1 MQHQP
6 FLRYV
11 AEDLLAKYGND
22 LSGVTVVFPNKRA
35 SLFLNEHL
43 ASLTDKPIWSPRY
56 TTISEMMQQHSPL
69 SLADDIKLICDLH
82 KSFNHCTGDNE
93 PLDKFWGWGTV
104 LLADFDDID
113 KCLADARAVFDNLR
127 DLHSFDTVSYLSEEQ
142 KAVLKRFFSTFDENH
157 ESRLR
162 EKFLKLWSHF
172 GDVYADFNER
182 LRQQQLT
189 YEGALLRNVVCD
201 DSIDFGPGPYLLVG
215 FNALLPVEQKLFR
228 RLKRESDAHFYWDYD
243 NYYLGNDNHP
253 NEAGTF
259 VSKAIIEFG
268 NELDIHDDAIYANL
282 TTPKRITYIGAPTGN
297 VQARYVGEW
306 LSESSRVEAGN
317 KSAIVMCDETLLP
330 TIVHSITPE
339 VTDLN
344 ITTGFPLTHT
354 AAASLV
360 SLLLELRLFGTRGNR
375 YRQKFV
381 NAVLRHPYAV
391 MLSPQAPTLCAEL
404 VDRHRFYPSRDE
416 LSLDEGLT
424 LLFSDLTKSTDGKT
438 YNEIEVL
445 SQWLLSL
452 LRHIAIEAQ
461 AQKPDDPLTHES
473 IFRTYTLLNRLH
485 GLVASGDLATDV
497 ITFCRLIRQVMSQ
510 TRVPYHGE
518 PAVGLQVM
526 GVLET
531 RNLDFD
537 HLLLL
542 SCNEGNMPQGTDSS
556 SFIPQA
562 IRMGY
567 GLSTIDHT
575 VSLYAYYFYRML
587 QRATD
592 VTIMYVNAADNK
604 GTGEM
609 SRFMLQLLVEGGMDI
624 ARQSIHSEQEPIRHE
639 KVAIEKTSE
648 VLNRLRRIEYL
659 SPTAINR
666 YNRCPLEFYYYA
678 IANIKEPDDVN
689 DEIDNRIFGTI
700 FHDASQFVYD
710 GITGADKEERDEQH
724 PFRLPGHEIS
734 KSQID
739 HVLKEKVPIERAV
752 DKAFHD
758 DFFKTGK
765 GEQPEYNGLQTIH
778 RNVIV
783 HYIEQLLRIDSRL
796 APFTIRGLEG
806 KVTTTIPVTT
816 SEGKFTVR
824 VGGRID
830 RLDEVTD
837 SDGVRRI
844 RVIDYK
850 TGTKDLKNFE
860 SIDDVF
866 SRNMIHNHADYFLQ
880 AMLYSWIVS
889 ESAEVNPHQLPV
901 SPALLFIQ
909 HAIKDDYSPVLK
921 LNKAPI
927 TDMREWNAA
936 FVERLCALIG
946 EIYEPTKPFEPTD
959 DPQFCKLCPYKE
971 LCGRV
976 KKD

>member
-69 SLADDIKLICDLH
+69 SVADDIKLICDLH
-82 KSFNHCTGDNE
+82 KSFNHCTGEGE

-182 LRQQQLT
+182 LRQQQLA
-189 YEGALLRNVVCD
+189 YEGALLRSVVCD

-416 LSLDEGLT
+416 LSLDEGLS

-542 SCNEGNMPQGTDSS
+542 SCNEGNMPQGTDST

-562 IRMGY
+562 IRMAY

-639 KVAIEKTSE
+639 KVAIEKTPE

-678 IANIKEPDDVN
+678 IANIKEPDDVS

-739 HVLKEKVPIERAV
+739 HVLKEKVPIECAV

-866 SRNMIHNHADYFLQ
+866 SRAKIHNHADYFLQ

-909 HAIKDDYSPVLK
+909 HAIKDDYSPVLQ
-921 LNKAPI
+921 LDKAPI

-936 FVERLCALIG
+936 FVERLSALIG

>member
-1 MQHQP
+1 M
-6 FLRYV
+6 
-11 AEDLLAKYGND
+11 
-22 LSGVTVVFPNKRA
+22 
-35 SLFLNEHL
+35 
-43 ASLTDKPIWSPRY
+43 
-56 TTISEMMQQHSPL
+56 
-69 SLADDIKLICDLH
+69 
-82 KSFNHCTGDNE
+82 
-93 PLDKFWGWGTV
+93 
-104 LLADFDDID
+104 
-113 KCLADARAVFDNLR
+113 
-127 DLHSFDTVSYLSEEQ
+127 
-142 KAVLKRFFSTFDENH
+142 
-157 ESRLR
+157 
-162 EKFLKLWSHF
+162 
-172 GDVYADFNER
+172 
-182 LRQQQLT
+182 
-189 YEGALLRNVVCD
+189 
-201 DSIDFGPGPYLLVG
+201 
-215 FNALLPVEQKLFR
+215 
-228 RLKRESDAHFYWDYD
+228 
-243 NYYLGNDNHP
+243 
-253 NEAGTF
+253 
-259 VSKAIIEFG
+259 
-268 NELDIHDDAIYANL
+268 
-282 TTPKRITYIGAPTGN
+282 
-297 VQARYVGEW
+297 
-306 LSESSRVEAGN
+306 
-317 KSAIVMCDETLLP
+317 
-330 TIVHSITPE
+330 
-339 VTDLN
+339 
-344 ITTGFPLTHT
+344 
-354 AAASLV
+354 
-360 SLLLELRLFGTRGNR
+360 
-375 YRQKFV
+375 
-381 NAVLRHPYAV
+381 
-391 MLSPQAPTLCAEL
+391 
-404 VDRHRFYPSRDE
+404 
-416 LSLDEGLT
+416 
-424 LLFSDLTKSTDGKT
+424 
-438 YNEIEVL
+438 
-445 SQWLLSL
+445 
-452 LRHIAIEAQ
+452 
-461 AQKPDDPLTHES
+461 
-473 IFRTYTLLNRLH
+473 
-485 GLVASGDLATDV
+485 ASGDLATDV

-639 KVAIEKTSE
+639 KVAIEKTPE

-936 FVERLCALIG
+936 FVERLSALIG